1 MNIGFLDRRI
11 TFVLPALTPN
21 AYGEITGAGTDVATV
36 WAAMDNKSAA
46 NSVVQEQESTVNRVT
61 WRVRSS
67 SVTRIV
73 TPKWI
78 IRYGSDLYNIL
89 AIQEVG
95 RKNEIHFIT
104 ERVISE

>member
-11 TFVLPALTPN
+11 TFVAPSN
-21 AYGEITGAGTDVATV
+21 ATNSYGEVYGSGVDYETV
-36 WAAMDNKSAA
+36 WAALDNKGASNA
-46 NSVVQEQESTVNRVT
+46 VIMEQETTKNTVT

-67 SVTRIV
+67 STTRAV
-73 TPKWI
+73 TPKYT
-78 IRYGSDLYNIL
+78 IRYGSDIYNIL

-95 RKNEIHFIT
+95 RKNELHFIT

>member
-11 TFVLPALTPN
+11 TFVTPAITSN
-21 AYGEITGAGTDVATV
+21 SYGEITGAGGDVATV

-46 NSVVQEQESTVNRVT
+46 NSVIQEQENTINRVT

-67 SVTRIV
+67 TLTRAI
-73 TPKWI
+73 TPKYT
-78 IRYGSDLYNIL
+78 IRYGSDVYNIL

-95 RKNEIHFIT
+95 RKNELHFIT

>member
-11 TFVLPALTPN
+11 TFVIPAVTPN
-21 AYGEITGAGTDVATV
+21 AYGEITGAGTDIATV

-46 NSVVQEQESTVNRVT
+46 NSVVQEQESTINRVT

-67 SVTRIV
+67 SVTRAV

>member
-11 TFVLPALTPN
+11 TFVLPAVAPN
-21 AYGEITGAGTDVATV
+21 AYGEITGGGQDVATV

-46 NSVVQEQESTVNRVT
+46 SSVVQEQESTINRVT

-67 SVTRIV
+67 SATRLV
-73 TPKWI
+73 TPKYT
-78 IRYGSDLYNIL
+78 IRYGSDVYNIL

-95 RKNEIHFIT
+95 RKSELHFIT

>member
-11 TFVLPALTPN
+11 TFVAPAITTN
-21 AYGEITGAGTDVATV
+21 GYGEITGAGSDFTTV

-46 NSVVQEQESTVNRVT
+46 NSVIQEQENTINRVT

-67 SVTRIV
+67 TLTRLV
-73 TPKWI
+73 TPKFT
-78 IRYGSDLYNIL
+78 IRYGSDVYNIL

-95 RKNEIHFIT
+95 RKSELHFIT

>member
-11 TFVLPALTPN
+11 TFVAPSVSTN
-21 AYGEITGAGTDVATV
+21 AYGEITGAGTDIATV

-46 NSVVQEQESTVNRVT
+46 NSVIQEQESTINRVT

-67 SVTRIV
+67 TLTRVI
-73 TPKWI
+73 TPKYT
-78 IRYGSDLYNIL
+78 IRYGSDIYNIL

-95 RKNEIHFIT
+95 RNAELHFIT

>member
-11 TFVLPALTPN
+11 TFVAPSN
-21 AYGEITGAGTDVATV
+21 AANSYGEVYGTGVDYATV
-36 WAAMDNKSAA
+36 WAALDNKGASNA
-46 NSVVQEQESTVNRVT
+46 VIMEQETTKNTVT

-67 SVTRIV
+67 STTRAV
-73 TPKWI
+73 TPKYTL
-78 IRYGSDLYNIL
+78 RYGSDIYNIL

-95 RKNEIHFIT
+95 RKNELHFIT

>member
-11 TFVLPALTPN
+11 TFVAPAISAN
-21 AYGEITGAGTDVATV
+21 SYGEITGTGTDFTTV
-36 WAAMDNKSAA
+36 WAAMDNKSAV
-46 NSVVQEQESTVNRVT
+46 NSVIQEQENTINRVT

-67 SVTRIV
+67 SLTRLI
-73 TPKWI
+73 TPKFT
-78 IRYGSDLYNIL
+78 IRYGSDVYNIL

-95 RKNEIHFIT
+95 RKNELHFIT

>member
-11 TFVLPALTPN
+11 TFVIPAVTPN
-21 AYGEITGAGTDVATV
+21 AYGEITGAGTDIATV

-46 NSVVQEQESTVNRVT
+46 NSVIQEQESTINRVT

-67 SVTRIV
+67 SVTRLV
-73 TPKWI
+73 TPKYT
-78 IRYGSDLYNIL
+78 IRYGSDVYNIL

-95 RKNEIHFIT
+95 RKNELHFIT

>member
-11 TFVLPALTPN
+11 TFVAPAVTPN
-21 AYGEITGAGTDVATV
+21 AYGEITGAGTDIVTV

-46 NSVVQEQESTVNRVT
+46 NSVVQEQESTINRVT

-67 SVTRIV
+67 TVTRLV
-73 TPKWI
+73 TPKYT
-78 IRYGSDLYNIL
+78 IRYGSDVYNIL

-95 RKNEIHFIT
+95 RKSELHFIT

>member
-11 TFVLPALTPN
+11 TFVAPSN
-21 AYGEITGAGTDVATV
+21 AANSYGEVYGTGVDYATV
-36 WAAMDNKSAA
+36 WAALDNKGASNA
-46 NSVVQEQESTVNRVT
+46 VIMEQETTKNTVT

-67 SVTRIV
+67 STTRAV
-73 TPKWI
+73 TPKYT
-78 IRYGSDLYNIL
+78 IRYGSDIYNIL

-95 RKNEIHFIT
+95 RKNELHFIT